1 MARSYD
7 VREIRKFLL
16 KHGFNEII
24 GVETTR
30 RYFIKDRYI
39 VKLIISEK
47 ANTKEFVD
55 RLQVELICKNIEF
68 PFEMFEKWHRLA
80 KTQGLANH
88 LSKLFTNK
96 I

>member
-1 MARSYD
+1 LARSYD

-68 PFEMFEKWHRLA
+68 PFEMFEKMA
-80 KTQGLANH
+80 
-88 LSKLFTNK
+88 
-96 I
+96 